1 MLVLGLAAHGAVVEV
16 TAGGNV
22 NYEPTYQFSDSSGNA
37 LATLTGS
44 SANLTAST
52 DLVTGS
58 GNSVDAAATLIAA
71 LQAKVTALE
80 AQVQSLLPPPPPPP
94 NYASD
99 GVVATLAGSGS
110 QGSTDATGASAS
122 FYYPLGVA
130 ISPDGSTALVADGG
144 NHKIRSV
151 VIATGAVT
159 TLAGSGSAGSTDAT
173 GASASFN
180 GPRGVAITP
189 DGFTALVADYYN
201 HKIRSIVI
209 ATGVVTTLAGSG
221 SSGST
226 DAMGTAASFNRPY
239 DVAITPDGST
249 ALVVDRYNNKIRSIV
264 IATGAVTTLAGS
276 GSSGSTDATG
286 ASASFNQPHG
296 VAITPDGSTA
306 LVAEYAGHK
315 IRSIVIATGAVTTL
329 AGSGSAGSTDATG
342 ASASFNQPHGVA
354 ITPDGFTALVGDRV
368 NHKIRSIVIATG
380 AVTTL
385 AGSGS
390 AGSTDATGASASFK
404 YPFGVAITPDGFTA
418 LVSDYGNHKIR
429 SITFGIL

>member
-1 MLVLGLAAHGAVVEV
+1 MCLLLLLLPLAVHGAVVEV

-180 GPRGVAITP
+180 
-189 DGFTALVADYYN
+189 
-201 HKIRSIVI
+201 
-209 ATGVVTTLAGSG
+209 
-221 SSGST
+221 
-226 DAMGTAASFNRPY
+226 
-239 DVAITPDGST
+239 
-249 ALVVDRYNNKIRSIV
+249 
-264 IATGAVTTLAGS
+264 
-276 GSSGSTDATG
+276 
-286 ASASFNQPHG
+286 
-296 VAITPDGSTA
+296 
-306 LVAEYAGHK
+306 
-315 IRSIVIATGAVTTL
+315 
-329 AGSGSAGSTDATG
+329 
-342 ASASFNQPHGVA
+342 QPHGVA